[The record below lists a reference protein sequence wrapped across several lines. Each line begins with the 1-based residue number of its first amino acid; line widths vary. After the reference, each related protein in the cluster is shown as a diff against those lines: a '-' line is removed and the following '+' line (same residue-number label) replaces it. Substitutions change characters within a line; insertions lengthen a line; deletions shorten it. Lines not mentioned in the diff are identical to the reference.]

1 MYNFTCMYVCVPQA
15 CTMNQKSEKGIRYP
29 GTEVTDS
36 CELPDG
42 CWEVNLG
49 PLPEQQLL
57 LTAKPFL

>member
-1 MYNFTCMYVCVPQA
+1 MYVCVPQA

-42 CWEVNLG
+42 CWEANLG